1 MVGGTHLHLISSTIS
16 TCCCWIKA
24 LLEEA
29 ENGRMHL
36 MTIVELVQL
45 KWYEGFLVLTV
56 EGVFFNAFFA
66 MYLLSPMLTHTI
78 TSCLE
83 EEAVHSY
90 TKFLKE
96 IDSGKI
102 ENVPDPAIAILL
114 EATQRCKFKRC
125 HMPAGDCP
133 KKGEGCVHHQ
143 ELKQIKVPPPKENSV
158 AKAPEAGAG
167 QTWPKIRWVPLLMV
181 IPENFISQVDPDS
194 LVALGGSSA
203 ESVTIHD

>member
-1 MVGGTHLHLISSTIS
+1 MVQLIALETELSFPDSSVAIELGIYTCLLHLDTE
-16 TCCCWIKA
+16 KA

-125 HMPAGDCP
+125 RN
-133 KKGEGCVHHQ
+133 CV
-143 ELKQIKVPPPKENSV
+143 PS
-158 AKAPEAGAG
+158 
-167 QTWPKIRWVPLLMV
+167 R
-181 IPENFISQVDPDS
+181 
-194 LVALGGSSA
+194 
-203 ESVTIHD
+203 